1 MLHKVNNKT
10 YKKISKLC
18 LKYKFLL
25 FFAFVIKK
33 LEYTTT
39 QNLTIQTL
47 KKFKGSKLDKNECL
61 FYLFLQAIF
70 LIFVKY

>member
-39 QNLTIQTL
+39 QNLTTQTL

-70 LIFVKY
+70 